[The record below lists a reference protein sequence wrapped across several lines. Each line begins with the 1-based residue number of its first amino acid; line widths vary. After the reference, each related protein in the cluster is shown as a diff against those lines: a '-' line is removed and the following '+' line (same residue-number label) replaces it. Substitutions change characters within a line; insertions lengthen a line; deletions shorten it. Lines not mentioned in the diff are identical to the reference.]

1 MNDYVITVNSTVD
14 LPKEWLE
21 ERHIP
26 VIPLKYTIDGENY
39 KGMEGLSSKEFFQKL
54 REGKMAVTSQ
64 VNPEEAKEALEAF
77 LKEGKDI
84 LHLAFSSGLSGT
96 YNSMRIAAEELEEE
110 YPERKV
116 IVIDTLCACLGEGL
130 LLYYALKRKGE
141 GKSIEEVAQWAEEN
155 KLHVCH
161 NVAIDD
167 LNHLQRGGRV
177 SKTTA
182 ILGTMVQ
189 VKPIIHMDDKGLLQV
204 IGKERGRKKA
214 LNKIV
219 DMAVEQAKGWENDII
234 MITHG
239 DCAEDAEYVAKLV
252 RKKMGIENILV
263 NNIYD
268 LKYICVNSEADALL
282 LENNLIKKYQP
293 KYNIL
298 LKDDKSYPY
307 IEYTRKP
314 FPSLKVVRYLKVK
327 KSKDK
332 ILFGPYVNV
341 YAARRIVNLINRLYP
356 LKKCEGMP
364 KEVCLYYH
372 IHECLGYCTKHVN
385 SDDIINMENEIISFL
400 RGNEDII
407 KNKLKEK
414 INYYSENMNYEMA
427 LELKKELDYMNIVLE
442 KQKVELTAKE
452 DLDVINYA
460 FINGFI

>member
-26 VIPLKYTIDGENY
+26 VITLKYTIDGENY

-263 NNIYD
+263 NNIGEV
-268 LKYICVNSEADALL
+268 IGSHTG
-282 LENNLIKKYQP
+282 P
-293 KYNIL
+293 G
-298 LKDDKSYPY
+298 
-307 IEYTRKP
+307 
-314 FPSLKVVRYLKVK
+314 VVAVFCMG
-327 KSKDK
+327 SK
-332 ILFGPYVNV
+332 
-341 YAARRIVNLINRLYP
+341 R
-356 LKKCEGMP
+356 
-364 KEVCLYYH
+364 
-372 IHECLGYCTKHVN
+372 
-385 SDDIINMENEIISFL
+385 
-400 RGNEDII
+400 
-407 KNKLKEK
+407 
-414 INYYSENMNYEMA
+414 
-427 LELKKELDYMNIVLE
+427 
-442 KQKVELTAKE
+442 
-452 DLDVINYA
+452 
-460 FINGFI
+460 

>member
-26 VIPLKYTIDGENY
+26 VIPLKYTIDGETY

-263 NNIYD
+263 NNIGEV
-268 LKYICVNSEADALL
+268 IGSHTG
-282 LENNLIKKYQP
+282 P
-293 KYNIL
+293 G
-298 LKDDKSYPY
+298 
-307 IEYTRKP
+307 
-314 FPSLKVVRYLKVK
+314 VVAVFCMG
-327 KSKDK
+327 SK
-332 ILFGPYVNV
+332 
-341 YAARRIVNLINRLYP
+341 R
-356 LKKCEGMP
+356 
-364 KEVCLYYH
+364 
-372 IHECLGYCTKHVN
+372 
-385 SDDIINMENEIISFL
+385 
-400 RGNEDII
+400 
-407 KNKLKEK
+407 
-414 INYYSENMNYEMA
+414 
-427 LELKKELDYMNIVLE
+427 
-442 KQKVELTAKE
+442 
-452 DLDVINYA
+452 
-460 FINGFI
+460 

>member
-26 VIPLKYTIDGENY
+26 VIPLKYTIDGETY

-96 YNSMRIAAEELEEE
+96 YNSMRIAAEELMEE

-239 DCAEDAEYVAKLV
+239 DCAEDAEYVAELV

-263 NNIYD
+263 NNIGEV
-268 LKYICVNSEADALL
+268 IGSHTG
-282 LENNLIKKYQP
+282 P
-293 KYNIL
+293 G
-298 LKDDKSYPY
+298 
-307 IEYTRKP
+307 
-314 FPSLKVVRYLKVK
+314 VVAVFCMG
-327 KSKDK
+327 SK
-332 ILFGPYVNV
+332 
-341 YAARRIVNLINRLYP
+341 R
-356 LKKCEGMP
+356 
-364 KEVCLYYH
+364 
-372 IHECLGYCTKHVN
+372 
-385 SDDIINMENEIISFL
+385 
-400 RGNEDII
+400 
-407 KNKLKEK
+407 
-414 INYYSENMNYEMA
+414 
-427 LELKKELDYMNIVLE
+427 
-442 KQKVELTAKE
+442 
-452 DLDVINYA
+452 
-460 FINGFI
+460 